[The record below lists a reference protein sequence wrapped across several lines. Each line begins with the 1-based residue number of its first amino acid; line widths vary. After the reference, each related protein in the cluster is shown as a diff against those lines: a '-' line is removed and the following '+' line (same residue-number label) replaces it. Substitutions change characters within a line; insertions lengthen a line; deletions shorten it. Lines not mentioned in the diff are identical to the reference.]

1 VNEDPNTER
10 HLEATD
16 HHLEAVV
23 PPEYDDSRLDRALI
37 LCLPESSLRARRR
50 AWENGEVLVEDR
62 PRPMSYKV
70 RTGQRITIRV
80 SPIDTTALE
89 DRFKQ
94 WPGLRVAARS
104 ETLGKVTTEA
114 TTETMTALCKPA
126 GLPSEALAGGSGD
139 SLEAFLPLLNLP
151 TPAPGEAILGAR
163 LVTRLDNAASGLV
176 LAALSQEAQER
187 FRELEAA
194 GKVTKRYLALVR
206 GQVPE
211 PCTARFRLDTADRR
225 QVRVMENEDPDP
237 VRWSEVTPL
246 QYDEVKNQTLVG
258 VVIKKGARHQ
268 IRAHL
273 SRLGHPI
280 VGDVLYGKGEEGPLH
295 LHCQAVEMEGFSATC
310 APEWLELE

>member
-1 VNEDPNTER
+1 VNAHQD
-10 HLEATD
+10 TD

-23 PPEYDDSRLDRALI
+23 LPEYDDFRLDRALA

-50 AWENGEVLVEDR
+50 AWEKGEVLVDDR

-80 SPIDTTALE
+80 SPVETTALE

-94 WPGLRVAARS
+94 WPGLCVAARS
-104 ETLGKVTTEA
+104 NASEA
-114 TTETMTALCKPA
+114 MTALCKPA
-126 GLPSEALAGGSGD
+126 GLPSESLAGDSGD
-139 SLEAFLPLLNLP
+139 SLEAFLPLLGLP
-151 TPAPGEAILGAR
+151 TLGTR

-187 FRELEAA
+187 FRTLEAA
-194 GKVTKRYLALVR
+194 GEVKKRYLALVQ
-206 GQVPE
+206 GQIAE
-211 PCTARFRLDTADRR
+211 PCTARFRLDAADRK
-225 QVRVMENEDPDP
+225 QVRVLEDEDPDP

-280 VGDVLYGKGEEGPLH
+280 VGDPLYGKGEEGPLH
-295 LHCQAVEMEGFSATC
+295 LHCEAVEMEGFSASC
-310 APEWLELE
+310 EPEWLELG